1 MFKSAKR
8 RENSLS
14 LPVLP
19 LARTIFSNY
28 GFSLMGFGLLH
39 TSHLCAC
46 FVADVKGKAADLG
59 KNGGKGKQ
67 KGGNGKLFAVNAQ
80 KISAQ
85 QNQYDKHQGKQ
96 GGQEQIGFLS
106 SHGSLGEGGKM
117 F

>member
-1 MFKSAKR
+1 M
-8 RENSLS
+8 
-14 LPVLP
+14 V
-19 LARTIFSNY
+19 
-28 GFSLMGFGLLH
+28 FGLLH
-39 TSHLCAC
+39 TSYLCAC

-106 SHGSLGEGGKM
+106 GHGSLGKGESVLIITSDWEFETMLYSLKRPSEY
-117 F
+117 FRRP

>member
-1 MFKSAKR
+1 
-8 RENSLS
+8 
-14 LPVLP
+14 
-19 LARTIFSNY
+19 
-28 GFSLMGFGLLH
+28 MGFGLLH

-96 GGQEQIGFLS
+96 GGQEQIAFCRVMAAWGR
-106 SHGSLGEGGKM
+106 GKNVLIITSD
-117 F
+117 